1 LGAQSPIEEEGFLPN
16 IVRWGALWVIV
27 AILTSAAIPATVL
40 ATYADRRASPLVVAY
55 HIDADQESLT
65 TLLTHGDQIHWVITT
80 NFAIIDSSGRLD
92 GVHNPALVE
101 VVHRL
106 GSEVHFRVAN
116 FVRRDWSR
124 KVAHAVV
131 TQPSSRR
138 MAITQILH
146 ALDAYGYDGVNLDL
160 ENVPP
165 EDRVSL
171 STFVGDVSDA
181 VHARGKTVT
190 IAVPATTH
198 DVPENSWAGA
208 FDLATLGRLCDAVI
222 VMAYDQHW
230 STSAPGPVAALPWV
244 EDVIRYAAGEVG
256 RHKVLL
262 GLAFYGYDWPQRGR
276 GVGVSMREAMKRALR
291 RKAQVRWDQDA
302 RVPYFTTTTR
312 TVYFENARSIE
323 HKLDLATRYGLAGI
337 AAWRLGQEL
346 DDVWDAVSAYAG
358 SRPAAVRP
366 SR

>member
-1 LGAQSPIEEEGFLPN
+1 MPN
-16 IVRWGALWVIV
+16 IVRRGALWVIV
-27 AILTSAAIPATVL
+27 AILTSTAIPATVL

-80 NFAIIDSSGRLD
+80 NFAIVDSSGRLD

-262 GLAFYGYDWPQRGR
+262 GLAFYGYDWPQRGH

-291 RKAQVRWDQDA
+291 QKAQVRWDQDA
-302 RVPYFTTTTR
+302 RVPRAQTGPSDTIRSSGDCRLAPRPGTRRRLGRGQRLRGFPTRGRSSVPVTRSTTTR
-312 TVYFENARSIE
+312 LTTASFSHSHSCNRIGVIPY
-323 HKLDLATRYGLAGI
+323 
-337 AAWRLGQEL
+337 
-346 DDVWDAVSAYAG
+346 
-358 SRPAAVRP
+358 
-366 SR
+366 

>member
-1 LGAQSPIEEEGFLPN
+1 LPN
-16 IVRWGALWVIV
+16 IIRRGALCMIV
-27 AILTSAAIPATVL
+27 AILTSTAIPATAL
-40 ATYADRRASPLVVAY
+40 ATYFDRRASPLVAAY
-55 HIDADQESLT
+55 HVDADQESLT

-80 NFAIIDSSGRLD
+80 NYALVDPSGRLD
-92 GVHNPALVE
+92 GVHDPALVE
-101 VVHRL
+101 AVHRL
-106 GSEVHFRVAN
+106 GSQVHFRVAN

-131 TQPSSRR
+131 TRTTSRKQ
-138 MAITQILH
+138 AISQILH
-146 ALDAYGYDGVNLDL
+146 VLDTYGYDGVNLDL

-181 VHARGKTVT
+181 VHMRGKTVT
-190 IAVPATTH
+190 LAVPATTH
-198 DVPENSWAGA
+198 DVPESNWAGA

-244 EDVIRYAAGEVG
+244 EEVIQYAAGEVG

-262 GLAFYGYDWPQRGR
+262 GLAFYGYDWPRRGR
-276 GVGVSMREAMKRALR
+276 GVGVSMREAMNRALR

-302 RVPYFTTTTR
+302 SVPYFTTKTR

-323 HKLDLATRYGLAGI
+323 RKLDLATRYGLGGI

-346 DDVWDAVSAYAG
+346 DDVWDAVSTYAG
-358 SRPAAVRP
+358 SQPAAARP